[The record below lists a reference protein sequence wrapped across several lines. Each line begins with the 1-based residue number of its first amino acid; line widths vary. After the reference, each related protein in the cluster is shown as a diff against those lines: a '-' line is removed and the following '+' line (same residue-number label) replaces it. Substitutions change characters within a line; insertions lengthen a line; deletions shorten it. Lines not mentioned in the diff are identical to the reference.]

1 MKRIAFVSLLIFFA
15 SQLYAQ
21 HFMAGLSVA
30 PIVTDVQGTDTRDF
44 DNDFVKLGYSFGLFV
59 NRQMDEKNI
68 IQFEINLVQKGAE
81 QLPDSN
87 NNGYFKLALNY
98 VEVPVLIRHRMHF
111 GVNSR
116 FYNNFEWELGL
127 SGGYLFGYTY
137 TGGNGYNL
145 TFPQGSMNSLDISV
159 LAGVNYLISPS
170 FYFGVRYSNSLIPVL
185 KHNAIPPQSLNS
197 YSLDFNNGNNLV
209 WAFSLKYIIAGK
221 ADSKQ

>member
-1 MKRIAFVSLLIFFA
+1 MKRITFITLMMLSAVH
-15 SQLYAQ
+15 LYAQ
-21 HFMAGLSVA
+21 HFMAGLNVA

-68 IQFEINLVQKGAE
+68 IQMEINLVQKGAE

-87 NNGYFKLALNY
+87 NNGYFKFRLNY
-98 VEVPVLIRHRMHF
+98 VEVPILLRHHIRF
-111 GVNSR
+111 NANNT
-116 FYNNFEWELGL
+116 FYNNFEWELGI
-127 SGGYLFGYTY
+127 SGGYLYNYSY

-145 TFPQGSMNSLDISV
+145 TFPQGSMNTIDVSV
-159 LAGVNYLISPS
+159 LGGVNYLISPS

-221 ADSKQ
+221 QDGK